1 MRAVVQR
8 VSCSRVVVEGEAVG
22 SIDHGLTVLVGV
34 VKDDGKDDLEW
45 MARKLV
51 GLRIFPDA
59 EGRMNRSVADVRGQL
74 LMVSQFTVC
83 AEVNKGTR
91 PSFANA
97 MAPEEANALFEELVA
112 EVGKTVPTQTGR
124 FRTHME
130 VSLTNDGPVTI
141 WLDSKQRGRG

>member
-8 VSCSRVVVEGEAVG
+8 VHEAGVVVDGETVG
-22 SIDHGLTVLVGV
+22 AIDRGLLVLVGV
-34 VKDDGKDDLEW
+34 VKDDADDDLAW

-51 GLRIFPDA
+51 ALRIFPDD
-59 EGRMNRSVADVRGQL
+59 EGRMNRSVADVGGQL
-74 LMVSQFTVC
+74 LLVSQFTVC
-83 AEVNKGTR
+83 ADVNKGTR

-97 MAPEEANALFEELVA
+97 MEPEAANALFERLVA

-124 FRTHME
+124 FRTHMH
-130 VSLTNDGPVTI
+130 VSLTNDGPVTL